1 MGEGTFAGTRGN
13 DENAPVPDIRPCC
26 GKRVKPTPK
35 QTFSAHGARR
45 QRGARK
51 DGTGIPAEV
60 ASEDPEQDRPYV
72 RHCLPVPGD
81 FTQQLDLFEK
91 IALACN
97 HGA

>member
-1 MGEGTFAGTRGN
+1 MALNGSDAPIPDLPALVPERG
-13 DENAPVPDIRPCC
+13 
-26 GKRVKPTPK
+26 GSTPK

-51 DGTGIPAEV
+51 DSTGIPAEV
-60 ASEDPEQDRPYV
+60 ASEDREQDRPYV

-81 FTQQLDLFEK
+81 FAQQLDLFEK

-97 HGA
+97 HGASSSTGS